1 MPLLRPATAD
11 DLDRL
16 TAMAARFFG
25 QTGYAAYLAFD
36 AVTTRNNLSALLDR
50 DDAAVV
56 VAERHGNVIGAAG
69 ALVAAPVFCPEPVM
83 QELFWWVEEGDRGT
97 AGPRLF
103 AALRR
108 WAGERGSRVMV
119 MGAINAC
126 GGDRVARLYGR
137 AGLVSLERT
146 FIGTV

>member
-1 MPLLRPATAD
+1 MTLLRPATAN

-16 TAMAARFFG
+16 TAMAARFFAR
-25 QTGYAAYLAFD
+25 TGYAEHLAFD

-69 ALVAAPVFCPEPVM
+69 ALMAAPVFSHEPVM
-83 QELFWWVEEGDRGT
+83 QELFWWVEETDRGS

-108 WAGERGSRVMV
+108 WAGERGAQVMV
-119 MGAINAC
+119 MAALEGC
-126 GGDRVARLYGR
+126 GGDRVARYYGR

-146 FIGTV
+146 FIGPV